1 MQLDASKGLIEM
13 SDESRL
19 ILRLDRGGIELMEM
33 QVEGEK
39 KIEAK
44 DFIFRYKINQ
54 GDRIN

>member
-1 MQLDASKGLIEM
+1 LKVIEK
-13 SDESRL
+13 RL